1 MEYREKLDVNSP
13 IEKEWLNEL
22 ESKYFHKI
30 KSKMNN
36 DMVKYHYL
44 IDSILNE
51 KIEITK
57 DYILEII
64 NNTIK

>member
-1 MEYREKLDVNSP
+1 
-13 IEKEWLNEL
+13 
-22 ESKYFHKI
+22 
-30 KSKMNN
+30 
-36 DMVKYHYL
+36 MVKYHYL